1 MVVKVRLE
9 FRLISAKK
17 TDGSHMLTLNLRN
30 VGSSVL
36 KNMIVRLYSL
46 DQGFSKECSEAFLY
60 ALMPSAEKNVN
71 FRVLISSLTRS
82 HFSVCGYASGDAYF
96 SVESPVITVKT
107 KRSLENNVLLT

>member
-1 MVVKVRLE
+1 MVVKARLE

-17 TDGSHMLTLNLRN
+17 TDYSHMLTLNLRN

-36 KNMIVRLYSL
+36 KNMTIRLYSL
-46 DQGFSKECSEAFLY
+46 DQGFSKKCSDAFLY
-60 ALMPSAEKNVN
+60 ALMPNAEKNVK
-71 FRVLISSLTRS
+71 FQAFISSLTQS
-82 HFSVCGYASGDAYF
+82 YFSICGYANGDAYF